1 MRKSQAM
8 AILVLTLGMTG
19 PLRANELKIVDVR
32 RNIPLR
38 DDDPVYKDFYIN
50 GGTKD
55 GLKNNLVITAVRK
68 TNIRDASGQQSIGE
82 LMVPVAQLK
91 VIYTHESMAVAREY
105 KLLSREELPMLE
117 QIGVMSGDLLDL
129 KGSFVEKRKPVSVAA
144 PTPVSQVPVAAT
156 LSVAAV
162 TPTAVTPTAVTP
174 ALVTPAVAT
183 PAPAPAAEKS
193 TDAYAA
199 PTVAPE
205 TPSLPLSTQ

>member
-8 AILVLTLGMTG
+8 ATLVLTLGMTG

-129 KGSFVEKRKPVSVAA
+129 KGSFVEKRKPDSIAT
-144 PTPVSQVPVAAT
+144 PTPVSQAPAAAT

-162 TPTAVTPTAVTP
+162 TPAAVAPV
-174 ALVTPAVAT
+174 LVTPASAAAT
-183 PAPAPAAEKS
+183 QAPAPAAEKS